1 VDTKGTV
8 RTLLSQLPENCTFE
22 DAQYHLYVTQATE
35 RGSLM
40 CNREIRS
47 HTNRSSESSARS
59 GYATPTRRADTGSI

>member
-22 DAQYHLYVTQATE
+22 DVQYYLYVIQAIE
-35 RGSLM
+35 RGLVDVQSG
-40 CNREIRS
+40 NTI
-47 HTNRSSESSARS
+47 HTSRSSESSARS